1 MTTFNDPRLG
11 ASLDNPSLE
20 DRVINLSR
28 ELAVANGALEQA
40 NDKIGMLTLA
50 KNDLS
55 RELSETA
62 TCLVSA
68 NDKIALLTL
77 AKNDMDQALE
87 RAATWNKM
95 HKRLALQIDNVA
107 TIIKD
112 AIIADAFVDIDIL
125 KSIADELCIELT
137 REVRIKIKITAGGTA
152 TVPIDFDLDDIDNEI
167 SVEFSNNYGTDVE
180 FEIEVD
186 DMDVDCEDI

>member
-20 DRVINLSR
+20 DRIIN
-28 ELAVANGALEQA
+28 
-40 NDKIGMLTLA
+40 
-50 KNDLS
+50 LS

-95 HKRLALQIDNVA
+95 HKRLALQIENVE

-112 AIIADAFVDIDIL
+112 AIINDCADDDTLRDIA
-125 KSIADELCIELT
+125 KELNIELT
-137 REVRIKIKITAGGTA
+137 REVRIKIKIEASGTA
-152 TVPIDFDLDDIDNEI
+152 TVPIDFKLEDIDNEI

-180 FEIEVD
+180 FDIEVD

>member
-11 ASLDNPSLE
+11 SSLDNPSLE
-20 DRVINLSR
+20 DRIIN
-28 ELAVANGALEQA
+28 
-40 NDKIGMLTLA
+40 
-50 KNDLS
+50 LS

-87 RAATWNKM
+87 RAATWQKM
-95 HKRLALQIDNVA
+95 HVRLTNQIDNVA

-112 AIIADAFVDIDIL
+112 SIIADDVDVDTL
-125 KSIADELCIELT
+125 KSIAEELRIELT
-137 REVRIKIKITAGGTA
+137 REVRIKIKIEASGTA

-167 SVEFSNNYGTDVE
+167 SVEFSNNYGIDVE
-180 FEIEVD
+180 FDIEVD
-186 DMDVDCEDI
+186 DIDVDCKDI

>member
-40 NDKIGMLTLA
+40 NDKIGLLTLA

-95 HKRLALQIDNVA
+95 HKRLALQIDNVE

-112 AIIADAFVDIDIL
+112 AIIADSVDEDTL
-125 KSIADELCIELT
+125 KEIADELCIALT
-137 REVRIKIKITAGGTA
+137 REVRIKMKITANGTA
-152 TVPIDFDLDDIDNEI
+152 TVPIGFKHDDIYNEI
-167 SVEFSNNYGTDVE
+167 SVEFSNAYGADVE
-180 FEIEVD
+180 FDIEVD
-186 DMDVDCEDI
+186 DMDLDCEDI

>member
-1 MTTFNDPRLG
+1 MTMTFNDPRLG
-11 ASLDNPSLE
+11 ASIDNPSLE
-20 DRVINLSR
+20 DRIMN
-28 ELAVANGALEQA
+28 
-40 NDKIGMLTLA
+40 
-50 KNDLS
+50 LS

-68 NDKIALLTL
+68 NDKIALLTR

-95 HKRLALQIDNVA
+95 HKRLALQIDNVIP
-107 TIIKD
+107 IIKN
-112 AIIADAFVDIDIL
+112 AIINDDVDRDTI
-125 KSIADELCIELT
+125 KRIADELCIELT

>member
-11 ASLDNPSLE
+11 SSLDNPSLE
-20 DRVINLSR
+20 DRIMN
-28 ELAVANGALEQA
+28 
-40 NDKIGMLTLA
+40 
-50 KNDLS
+50 LS

-68 NDKIALLTL
+68 NDKIALLTI
-77 AKNDMDQALE
+77 AKNDMDQAVE
-87 RAATWNKM
+87 QSATWQKM
-95 HKRLALQIDNVA
+95 YNRLNLRIENAA

-112 AIIADAFVDIDIL
+112 AIIADEIDKDTL
-125 KSIADELCIELT
+125 KGIADELYIALT
-137 REVRIKIKITAGGTA
+137 REVRIKIKIEASGTA

-167 SVEFSNNYGTDVE
+167 NVEFSNSYGADVE
-180 FEIEVD
+180 FDIEVD

>member
-1 MTTFNDPRLG
+1 MVTFNDPRLG
-11 ASLDNPSLE
+11 SSLDNPSLE
-20 DRVINLSR
+20 DRIMN
-28 ELAVANGALEQA
+28 
-40 NDKIGMLTLA
+40 
-50 KNDLS
+50 LS

-95 HKRLALQIDNVA
+95 HKRLALQIDNVIP
-107 TIIKD
+107 IIKN
-112 AIIADAFVDIDIL
+112 AIINDDVDRDTI
-125 KSIADELCIELT
+125 KRIADELCIELT

>member
-1 MTTFNDPRLG
+1 MN
-11 ASLDNPSLE
+11 
-20 DRVINLSR
+20 
-28 ELAVANGALEQA
+28 
-40 NDKIGMLTLA
+40 
-50 KNDLS
+50 LS

-77 AKNDMDQALE
+77 AKDDMDQALE

-112 AIIADAFVDIDIL
+112 AIINDDVDIDTI
-125 KSIADELCIELT
+125 KSIADELCLELT

-167 SVEFSNNYGTDVE
+167 SVEFSNNYGADVE
-180 FEIEVD
+180 FDIEVD
-186 DMDVDCEDI
+186 DMTVDCEDE

>member
-11 ASLDNPSLE
+11 SSLDNPSLE
-20 DRVINLSR
+20 DRIIN
-28 ELAVANGALEQA
+28 
-40 NDKIGMLTLA
+40 
-50 KNDLS
+50 LS

-87 RAATWNKM
+87 RGDTWNKM
-95 HKRLALQIDNVA
+95 HKRLALQIDNVE
-107 TIIKD
+107 TIIKN
-112 AIIADAFVDIDIL
+112 AITNDDVDIDTI
-125 KSIADELCIELT
+125 KSIAEELCIELT

-180 FEIEVD
+180 FDIEVD

>member
-1 MTTFNDPRLG
+1 MTMTFNDPRLG
-11 ASLDNPSLE
+11 ESLDNPSLE
-20 DRVINLSR
+20 DRIIN
-28 ELAVANGALEQA
+28 
-40 NDKIGMLTLA
+40 
-50 KNDLS
+50 LS

-95 HKRLALQIDNVA
+95 HRRLADQINNVIP
-107 TIIKD
+107 IIKN
-112 AIIADAFVDIDIL
+112 AIINDDVDIDTI
-125 KSIADELCIELT
+125 KSIAEELCIELT